1 MKKNDQLL
9 EREKLKVKRFTEED
23 NIYRRKTE
31 YEKIQMI
38 ELNKIMA
45 DFQP

>member
-1 MKKNDQLL
+1 MKKNNQLR
-9 EREKLKVKRFTEED
+9 ERAILKVKRFTEED

-31 YEKIQMI
+31 YEKIQTI
-38 ELNKIMA
+38 ELKKIMA